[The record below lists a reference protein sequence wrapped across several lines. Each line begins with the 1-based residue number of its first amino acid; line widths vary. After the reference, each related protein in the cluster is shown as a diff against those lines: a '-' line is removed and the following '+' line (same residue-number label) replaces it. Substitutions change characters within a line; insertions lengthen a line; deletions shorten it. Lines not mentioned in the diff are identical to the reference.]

1 MASWRSSASAKTRQR
16 SLLARL
22 RRRTRRSLAGR
33 APQRERAIICFG
45 VGIALHFGN
54 AAFGNVGSGARLD
67 YTVIGRDVNLAA
79 RIADLCGELGEGLLL
94 SDTFQSRLS
103 EQEFRKLGAFSLKG
117 VDEAQTV
124 FAPVG
129 P

>member
-1 MASWRSSASAKTRQR
+1 M
-16 SLLARL
+16 
-22 RRRTRRSLAGR
+22 R
-33 APQRERAIICFG
+33 AATPGIGFQ

-54 AAFGNVGSGARLD
+54 AAYGNVGSGARLD

-79 RIADLCGELGEGLLL
+79 RIADLCRNVGESLLL
-94 SDTFQSRLS
+94 SNSFQSRLS
-103 EQEFRKLGAFSLKG
+103 EHELRNLGAFSLKG
-117 VDEAQTV
+117 IDQAQTV